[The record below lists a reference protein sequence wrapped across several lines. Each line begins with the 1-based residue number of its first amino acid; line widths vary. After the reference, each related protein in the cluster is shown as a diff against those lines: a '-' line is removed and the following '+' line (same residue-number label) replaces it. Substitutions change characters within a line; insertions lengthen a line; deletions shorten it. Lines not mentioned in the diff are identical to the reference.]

1 MTKNMY
7 IQPSVNITEMEMIQA
22 LCVSGGGNTPDPG
35 VPLSTF
41 SPGATTDIQLQARRI
56 YQRSVVNGSTLQLIA
71 TCIQGKGI
79 HPSVLA
85 CFFFVLH
92 W

>member
-7 IQPSVNITEMEMIQA
+7 IQPSVNVTEMEMVQA

-41 SPGATTDIQLQARRI
+41 TGATTDIQL
-56 YQRSVVNGSTLQLIA
+56 
-71 TCIQGKGI
+71 
-79 HPSVLA
+79 
-85 CFFFVLH
+85 
-92 W
+92 